1 LEPVNPPTPSDDPTL
16 EEREHQQRP
25 LAAVRQRDSGQRK
38 SFHEPMTVNSEYRPR
53 HGQHDTTQ
61 QHQRA
66 GTGAS

>member
-1 LEPVNPPTPSDDPTL
+1 MTRRWKNANTSSGCLPRSVSAT
-16 EEREHQQRP
+16 
-25 LAAVRQRDSGQRK
+25 SGQRK

-66 GTGAS
+66 GTVQPGV